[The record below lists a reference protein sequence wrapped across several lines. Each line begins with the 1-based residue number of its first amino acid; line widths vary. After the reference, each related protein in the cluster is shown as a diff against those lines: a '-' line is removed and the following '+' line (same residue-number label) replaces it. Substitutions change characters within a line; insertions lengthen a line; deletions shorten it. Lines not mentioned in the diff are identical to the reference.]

1 MIDELLFV
9 FKDFG
14 CYGVGGLVGE
24 SRVKIFK
31 AIEPDLSYT
40 IISLRG
46 VTTGHEQ
53 IIDRV
58 INSVCLHVG
67 SDA

>member
-14 CYGVGGLVGE
+14 CYGVGGFVSE
-24 SRVKIFK
+24 SRMKVFK
-31 AIEPDLSYT
+31 AIEPDLGYT
-40 IISLRG
+40 IIDLRG

-58 INSVCLHVG
+58 INSVCLHVS